1 MRLPLSILAASL
13 LLVVTMAGG
22 WWVDQRIAQMHT
34 RHVEVASG
42 LERMVRLNQAL
53 AGMAMVAVL
62 EENALRS
69 ASYETVHAELE
80 ATAKTIETLT
90 RELALSDEVAPLA
103 EPRRTLRSVEFA
115 ALTALRAD
123 DWPSA
128 KGRLFSEDY
137 VLAKKIYEIEADA
150 AVGTLSREMAD
161 AALRFDRLR
170 AGSLAARAAAVMLLL
185 WAGFSFSR
193 RLSADLAEQAR
204 LRDAIAAANRQ
215 LEDKVKERTAALEEA
230 NRQLEALSTTD
241 ALTGLANRRCFDQ
254 AWEAEWQRAARQG
267 LPLAVAM
274 LDVDEFKAYNDTL
287 GHQAGDQCLQRV
299 AQVLRAT
306 TQRAGELA
314 ARYGGEEFVVI
325 LPGLGTDEA
334 GPLAERMR
342 QIVHDL
348 AIIHPKSGSA
358 GVVTVS
364 IGVATGV
371 PQPGAPTRSLVEAAD
386 SALYEAKR
394 KGRNCVVIAG
404 AVP

>member
-1 MRLPLSILAASL
+1 MRLPLSILLATL
-13 LLVVTMAGG
+13 LLVATMAGG
-22 WWVDQRIAQMHT
+22 WWVDQRIAQMHA

-123 DWPSA
+123 DWSSA
-128 KGRLFSEDY
+128 RGRLFSEDY

-161 AALRFDRLR
+161 AARRFDRLR
-170 AGSLAARAAAVMLLL
+170 AGSLAARAAAVLLLL

-193 RLSADLAEQAR
+193 RLAADLAEQAR
-204 LRDAIAAANRQ
+204 LREAVAAANRQ
-215 LEDKVKERTAALEEA
+215 LEDKVRERTAALEEA

-254 AWEAEWQRAARQG
+254 AWDAEWQRATRQG

-287 GHQAGDQCLQRV
+287 GHQAGDHCLQRV

-306 TQRAGELA
+306 AQRAGELA

-325 LPGLGTDEA
+325 LPGLGPEEA

-342 QIVHDL
+342 QIVQDL
-348 AIIHPKSGSA
+348 GIVHPKSGA
-358 GVVTVS
+358 PGVVTVS
-364 IGVATGV
+364 IGVATGL
-371 PQPGAPTRSLVEAAD
+371 PQPGDFNRHLVEAAD

-394 KGRNCVVIAG
+394 QGRNRVVIAG
-404 AVP
+404 AAC